1 MTRALLKG
9 AAMHTNS
16 WSGYIVFMAFLVGF
30 LAPPGVVQAA
40 EQNFTVSSEPSRL
53 LNIKSIINFRDLGGY
68 ASSDGRTVRWRR
80 VFRSGDLSRFARK
93 EQPLV
98 SSLELSTVIDLRSVE
113 ERALGPSRW
122 YDEERRPEIV
132 LLPIGG
138 SAADWSSNLSRQL
151 QEGGFTRAELDAIF
165 IEMYAS
171 VPIENTAEY
180 RAMFEQ
186 ILRSDAAPILIHCTG
201 GKDRTGIAAALILAA
216 LDVPRETIMQ
226 DFMLTNEALDV
237 PLLAK
242 MLAQIFSQES
252 DRQISARALEPML
265 IVQPIYLETAFAAI
279 DAHYG
284 SLDNYLRV
292 ALGMTAGRRAEL
304 QAAMLQN

>member
-1 MTRALLKG
+1 
-9 AAMHTNS
+9 MHTNN
-16 WSGYIVFMAFLVGF
+16 WAGHIVIAVLLASS
-30 LAPPGVVQAA
+30 LAPSAAVQAA

-68 ASSDGRTVRWRR
+68 VSSDGRTVRWRR

-98 SSLELSTVIDLRSVE
+98 SALELSTVVDLRSVE

-122 YDEERRPEIV
+122 YDEEHQPEIV

-151 QEGGFTRAELDAIF
+151 QEGGFTRAELDATF

-171 VPIENTAEY
+171 VPIENAAEY
-180 RAMFEQ
+180 RVMFEQ
-186 ILRSDAAPILIHCTG
+186 ILRSDDAPILIHCTG

-242 MLAQIFSQES
+242 MLAQIFSQDS
-252 DRQISARALEPML
+252 DRQISVRALEPML
-265 IVQPIYLETAFAAI
+265 VVQPIYLETAFAAI